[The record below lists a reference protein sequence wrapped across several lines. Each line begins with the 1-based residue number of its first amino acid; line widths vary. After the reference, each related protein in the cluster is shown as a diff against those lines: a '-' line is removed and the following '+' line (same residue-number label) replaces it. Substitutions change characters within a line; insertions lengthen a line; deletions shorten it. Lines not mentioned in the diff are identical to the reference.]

1 MKKRKL
7 ALLLAGVLTAASVLT
22 ACGSK
27 NGSNQPAESGAPAAS
42 GNGTTLTVCVGPEP
56 DTIDPALNSA
66 VDGGTLIDH
75 AFEGLMRLSKDGVT
89 YEEGLTE
96 KYEISEDQ
104 LTYTFTLRDGLK
116 WSDGSDLTANDFVY
130 SWNRAIAPETAA
142 DYAYMF
148 ECIEGYAD
156 GKLNI
161 TAVDDKTF
169 EVKLIAITPY
179 FLELCAFPA
188 YLPVQQAA
196 VEAGGDAWATDP
208 STYVC
213 NGPYKL

>member
-7 ALLLAGVLTAASVLT
+7 ALLLAGVLTVASVLT

-27 NGSNQPAESGAPAAS
+27 DGGNKPAESGAPAAN
-42 GNGTTLTVCVGPEP
+42 GNGTTLTICVGPEP

-66 VDGGTLIDH
+66 VDGGTLINH

-89 YEEGLTE
+89 YEEGLAE

-130 SWNRAIAPETAA
+130 SWNRDPLLANLL
-142 DYAYMF
+142 
-148 ECIEGYAD
+148 EGM
-156 GKLNI
+156 KWPTPLL
-161 TAVDDKTF
+161 TF
-169 EVKLIAITPY
+169 FSNVPNRTSASLSFKSIVNHE
-179 FLELCAFPA
+179 
-188 YLPVQQAA
+188 
-196 VEAGGDAWATDP
+196 
-208 STYVC
+208 S
-213 NGPYKL
+213 